1 MSRVAR
7 VDDRKVI
14 FIGIRRWNR
23 IRFRGERVVAHTIV
37 KRVVDIVVSEWQA
50 VCCVTIGEL
59 NEIVR
64 ERRSVK
70 ML

>member
-14 FIGIRRWNR
+14 LIGIRRWNR
-23 IRFRGERVVAHTIV
+23 IRLRGERVVAHTIV
-37 KRVVDIVVSEWQA
+37 KRVFDIVVSKWQA
-50 VCCVTIGEL
+50 VSSVTIGEL
-59 NEIVR
+59 NEVVR
-64 ERRSVK
+64 ERRGVE

>member
-23 IRFRGERVVAHTIV
+23 IRFRGKRIVADTIV

-59 NEIVR
+59 NEVVR
-64 ERRSVK
+64 ERRGVE

>member
-1 MSRVAR
+1 VSRVAR
-7 VDDRKVI
+7 VDDREVI
-14 FIGIRRWNR
+14 FICFRRWDR
-23 IRFRGERVVAHTIV
+23 VRFGGERIVAHSIV

-59 NEIVR
+59 NEVVR
-64 ERRSVK
+64 ESRRVK